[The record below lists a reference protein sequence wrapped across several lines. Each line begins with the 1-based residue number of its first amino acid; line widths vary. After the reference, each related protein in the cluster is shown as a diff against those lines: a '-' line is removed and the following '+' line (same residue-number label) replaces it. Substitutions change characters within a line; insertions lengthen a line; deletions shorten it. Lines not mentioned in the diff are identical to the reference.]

1 MGETRAD
8 TNTTDGG
15 ANGPALEELIAELG
29 HLRRQVE
36 RLDSDVERSRRVQ
49 TGDGAPPAP
58 PSERVTPPGQAT
70 SRRHLLHLAGASAIG
85 AVGGA
90 IATGRPAIA
99 ADPNDVVKNIPNIVT
114 DTTTLDGSF
123 AGPVLSLFNRSG
135 ATTARGLYV
144 YGEGASPAVRVDH
157 DGDADAVAVAGNAP
171 AGVDLHATGSGRIA
185 MEDHVFGGG
194 NSYAAGEL
202 HQTGGTVFAMVSEA
216 VRRVVA
222 APDAAGSL
230 FPIDPI
236 RVYDSR
242 LLMPFFGPLAAG
254 QSRTIPVADARDAAT
269 GDVVESGAV
278 PADATAIA
286 FNLTVARTVGRGYLS
301 VTPAPTPDPPAST
314 INWATDDSV
323 IANSSLVALGGGT
336 SVSVYCGGIG
346 GSTDFIVDVVGF
358 YR

>member
-1 MGETRAD
+1 MAETRVD
-8 TNTTDGG
+8 TNTMDGG
-15 ANGPALEELIAELG
+15 VDGPPLDELIAELA
-29 HLRRQVE
+29 HLRRRVE
-36 RLDSDVERSRRVQ
+36 RLDSEVGRSRPVQ
-49 TGDGAPPAP
+49 TDDAAVSAAPPAG
-58 PSERVTPPGQAT
+58 VTQPGHAT
-70 SRRHLLHLAGASAIG
+70 SRRRLLHLAGASAIG

-90 IATGRPAIA
+90 IATGQPARA
-99 ADPNDVVKNIPNIVT
+99 LDPNDVVKNVPNTVD

-123 AGPVLSLFNRSG
+123 PGPVLSLFNRSG

-157 DGDADAVAVAGNAP
+157 NGDVDAVAVAGNAP

-185 MEDHVFGGG
+185 MDDHNFGSG

-202 HQTGGTVFAMVSEA
+202 HQAGGTVFAMVSEA

-242 LLMPFFGPLAAG
+242 LPTPFFGPLAAG
-254 QSRTIPVADARDAAT
+254 QSRTIPVGDARDATT
-269 GDVVESGAV
+269 GDVVVSDAV

-301 VTPAPTPDPPAST
+301 ITPEPTADPPAST
-314 INWATDDSV
+314 INWATDDAV
-323 IANSSLVALGGGT
+323 IANASLVALGGGT